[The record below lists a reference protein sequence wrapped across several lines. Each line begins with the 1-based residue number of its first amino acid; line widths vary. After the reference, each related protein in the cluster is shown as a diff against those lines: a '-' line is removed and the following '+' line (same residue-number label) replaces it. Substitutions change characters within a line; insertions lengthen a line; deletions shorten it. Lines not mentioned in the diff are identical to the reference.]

1 MLGSLG
7 VKVTC
12 VDVLSDLQMR
22 LEMVLDQR
30 LHRLSKTP
38 HIKPSRFPF
47 SRNFPGGVR
56 NARVFLLQFIAQVW
70 PGSYWR
76 ILRILRI
83 LGFCHVCI
91 QEDWEKIISYIF
103 DSSKNA
109 KCFEFLFPG
118 SPGVSALR
126 RTPLWGESM
135 DKFTFP
141 LLSLLTRT
149 DTFSPW
155 EGHKILSINF
165 LWQICLCKQT
175 NRHLS
180 SSDFL
185 L

>member
-30 LHRLSKTP
+30 HPRLSKTP
-38 HIKPSRFPF
+38 QIKPPRFPF

-56 NARVFLLQFIAQVW
+56 NARVFFLQFIAQVW

-91 QEDWEKIISYIF
+91 QEDWEKIISHIF
-103 DSSKNA
+103 DPSKNA
-109 KCFEFLFPG
+109 KCFEIRLLWATFG
-118 SPGVSALR
+118 SYFQAHQECP
-126 RTPLWGESM
+126 
-135 DKFTFP
+135 
-141 LLSLLTRT
+141 
-149 DTFSPW
+149 PW
-155 EGHKILSINF
+155 EELPCEESQWTSSHFLSRPS
-165 LWQICLCKQT
+165 WPEQT
-175 NRHLS
+175 LS
-180 SSDFL
+180 RPGNVTKY
-185 L
+185 

>member
-30 LHRLSKTP
+30 HPRLSKTP
-38 HIKPSRFPF
+38 QIKPPRFPF

-91 QEDWEKIISYIF
+91 QEDWEKIISYIYLIPV
-103 DSSKNA
+103 KMQNVLNCYLQA
-109 KCFEFLFPG
+109 HQECP
-118 SPGVSALR
+118 
-126 RTPLWGESM
+126 
-135 DKFTFP
+135 
-141 LLSLLTRT
+141 
-149 DTFSPW
+149 PW
-155 EGHKILSINF
+155 EELPCEESQWTSSHFLSCPS
-165 LWQICLCKQT
+165 WPEQT
-175 NRHLS
+175 LS
-180 SSDFL
+180 RPGNVTKY
-185 L
+185 

>member
-30 LHRLSKTP
+30 HPRLSKTP
-38 HIKPSRFPF
+38 QIKPPRFPF

-56 NARVFLLQFIAQVW
+56 NARVFFLQFIAQVW
-70 PGSYWR
+70 PGSYW
-76 ILRILRI
+76 RILRI

-91 QEDWEKIISYIF
+91 QEDWEKIISHIF
-103 DSSKNA
+103 DPSKNA

-141 LLSLLTRT
+141 LLSLLTST

-155 EGHKILSINF
+155 ECHKILSIDF
-165 LWQICLCKQT
+165 LWQICLCEQT